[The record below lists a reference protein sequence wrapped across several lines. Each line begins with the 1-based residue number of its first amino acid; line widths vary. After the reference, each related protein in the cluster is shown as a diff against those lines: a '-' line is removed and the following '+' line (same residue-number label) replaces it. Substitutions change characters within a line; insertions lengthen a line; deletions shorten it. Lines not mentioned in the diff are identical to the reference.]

1 MLILVS
7 ANKSLKR
14 AKYVS
19 TQEENSHA
27 THDSFG
33 GFCYTES
40 LILQIRIKQSRSV
53 LSNIDNTA
61 YFTL

>member
-1 MLILVS
+1 MIVLKVLKSKTIFKVYINADLRLKKEVS
-7 ANKSLKR
+7 ATKSLKR

-33 GFCYTES
+33 GF
-40 LILQIRIKQSRSV
+40 
-53 LSNIDNTA
+53 
-61 YFTL
+61 